1 MTSTDALRSA
11 LEGTQSVPGCV
22 PTRSVG
28 TISALPNIA
37 IIEGDLLVVAVPIN
51 SMLKMGLKCFNPF
64 SADIKPA
71 IVYVAREG
79 DFKQFNDGAVFAE
92 VAGWF
97 FPFSQS

>member
-1 MTSTDALRSA
+1 
-11 LEGTQSVPGCV
+11 
-22 PTRSVG
+22 
-28 TISALPNIA
+28 
-37 IIEGDLLVVAVPIN
+37 
-51 SMLKMGLKCFNPF
+51 MLKMGLKCFNPF